1 VTAAEP
7 ISVMLLV
14 VKELEALGIPYFIG
28 GSLASAIHGVFRA
41 TADVDIVADMR
52 LQHAEPLTQALEP
65 AFYVQADDI
74 RDAIRGRS
82 SFNLIHFETMFK
94 VDIFVFKGRPFDKAQ
109 FERRAS
115 QIVVTDSEHAAYFA
129 SAEDT
134 VLAKLEWYRMGGEV
148 SDRQWNDILG
158 ILKAQAATLDIA
170 YLRRWVSSLGVA
182 DLLGRAFK
190 DAAL

>member
-1 VTAAEP
+1 MTAAEP

>member
-1 VTAAEP
+1 MTTAEP
-7 ISVMLLV
+7 ISITLLV
-14 VKELEALGIPYFIG
+14 VKELDALGIPYFIG
-28 GSLASAIHGVFRA
+28 GSLASAIHGVYRA
-41 TADVDIVADMR
+41 TADADIVANMR

-74 RDAIRGRS
+74 RDAIRSRS

-170 YLRRWVSSLGVA
+170 YLRRWASSLGVA
-182 DLLGRAFK
+182 DLLGRALK